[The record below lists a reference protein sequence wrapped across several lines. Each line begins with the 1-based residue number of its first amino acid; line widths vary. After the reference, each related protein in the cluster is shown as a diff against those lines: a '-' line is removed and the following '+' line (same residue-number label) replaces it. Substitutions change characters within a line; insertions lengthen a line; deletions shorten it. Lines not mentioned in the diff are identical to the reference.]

1 MMQATGSKCAQCLAS
16 EVLSITRF
24 DNGIGAG
31 TANATGLVL
40 AVERSGDVPPHRS
53 ARKRREPEV
62 RHLDQL
68 KLSMLRLSL
77 ELLPLDRLPPE
88 ARPVGAAAGAALG
101 AAGRETKSVTTR
113 MIQSS
118 RPVLRGNTS
127 RAACLV
133 ACCLSTCPQANGHLM
148 VL

>member
-16 EVLSITRF
+16 EVLSIMRF
-24 DNGIGAG
+24 DNGIG
-31 TANATGLVL
+31 TVNATGLVL
-40 AVERSGDVPPHRS
+40 AVERSGDAPPHRS

-68 KLSMLRLSL
+68 KFSMLRLSL

-88 ARPVGAAAGAALG
+88 ARPAGAAPGAALG

-133 ACCLSTCPQANGHLM
+133 ACCLSTCPEVNGRLM
-148 VL
+148 AL

>member
-1 MMQATGSKCAQCLAS
+1 MRDCCSLLSGTPKLTLHASDAVERAAILVRGTIPAPLMELIYQQAAANDAGYGIKNYLCAQCLAS

-68 KLSMLRLSL
+68 YLEFSMLRLT
-77 ELLPLDRLPPE
+77 D
-88 ARPVGAAAGAALG
+88 
-101 AAGRETKSVTTR
+101 
-113 MIQSS
+113 
-118 RPVLRGNTS
+118 
-127 RAACLV
+127 
-133 ACCLSTCPQANGHLM
+133 
-148 VL
+148 